1 MVPGGPCN
9 TVRELAEGNE
19 QVEAREMLLRVGG
32 GLQLGMPAK
41 FLRDNEHDND
51 VAPAAALGAD
61 TDGVLAQLGFGGAEI
76 DALRT
81 GHVI

>member
-1 MVPGGPCN
+1 
-9 TVRELAEGNE
+9 
-19 QVEAREMLLRVGG
+19 
-32 GLQLGMPAK
+32 MPAK